1 MACVYCMLY
10 QSERYIHR
18 FRYID
23 LDIDVTFFIPS
34 FINECLG
41 CYHVMTTVNKATA
54 NMAYRYNFISFRHIH
69 GNEIV
74 GEHGSSVLFFLR
86 TSVMFSIVAAPI

>member
-23 LDIDVTFFIPS
+23 LDIDVTCFMPS
-34 FINECLG
+34 FINGCLG
-41 CYHVMTTVNKATA
+41 CYHVMTTVNKATV

-74 GEHGSSVLFFLR
+74 G
-86 TSVMFSIVAAPI
+86 